1 MAGVVAI
8 TGTVS
13 VPRLKTIQ
21 QGGVGTV
28 YGVSSMSGAANA
40 GSGGTDMDYRWDATH
55 DLNFFQELQGF
66 IAEMGR
72 TCAMTPVA
80 CINQLQMMLAEMAR
94 QPTMTE
100 GARVF
105 IGAGASAG

>member
-1 MAGVVAI
+1 MPGVVTI

-21 QGGVGTV
+21 QGSTGTST
-28 YGVSSMSGAANA
+28 GVSAMTGPANQ
-40 GSGGTDMDYRWDATH
+40 GSGGTDMDSRYCLQK

-66 IAEMGR
+66 IAEMCR

-80 CINQLQMMLAEMAR
+80 AIDQLQSMLSDMRR
-94 QPTMTE
+94 QPSMGE
-100 GARVF
+100 RVF
-105 IGAGASAG
+105 G

>member
-28 YGVSSMSGAANA
+28 YGVSAMSGPANQGA
-40 GSGGTDMDYRWDATH
+40 GTTDMDSRYCCQK

-66 IAEMGR
+66 IAEMAR

-80 CINQLQMMLAEMAR
+80 CINQLQGMLADLQR
-94 QPTMTE
+94 QPVMTE
-100 GARVF
+100 GRVY
-105 IGAGASAG
+105 AP

>member
-1 MAGVVAI
+1 MAGVVTI

-13 VPRLKTIQ
+13 QPRLKTIQ
-21 QGGVGTV
+21 QGGVGTT
-28 YGVSSMSGAANA
+28 YGVSAMSGPTNA
-40 GSGGTDMDYRWDATH
+40 GSGGTDMDYRWCATH

-72 TCAMTPVA
+72 TCSMTPVA
-80 CINQLQMMLAEMAR
+80 CIDQLVMMLAEMRR

-100 GARVF
+100 GARLF
-105 IGAGASAG
+105 LGAGAT